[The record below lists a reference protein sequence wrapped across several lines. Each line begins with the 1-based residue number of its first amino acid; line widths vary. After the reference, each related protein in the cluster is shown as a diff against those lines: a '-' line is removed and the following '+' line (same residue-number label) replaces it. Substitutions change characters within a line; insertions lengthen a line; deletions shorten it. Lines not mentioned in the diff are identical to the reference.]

1 MEFPMKSEA
10 PLAIYI
16 DKHESTSQA
25 EASCTAVPS
34 IEELGKQIVVLVEA
48 GDKAKSQSNDR
59 FTSAGLMLIE
69 AKSRVPNFKAFLR
82 DHCNGLS
89 RSRAYELIDMALGKR
104 EKVRAETN
112 ERKQRYRARVRSGT
126 DTKTASVLPTSAS
139 GALAAFKTA
148 VNTWLPKMDEATRH
162 EALAFVNAWR
172 PAPALETSQFSYEL
186 VKLPR
191 PREMPVEDA

>member
-10 PLAIYI
+10 QLAIYI
-16 DKHESTSQA
+16 DQHESTSQA
-25 EASCTAVPS
+25 EASCTAVLS

-89 RSRAYELIDMALGKR
+89 RSRAYELIDMTLGKR
-104 EKVRAETN
+104 EKVHAKTN

-139 GALAAFKTA
+139 GALAAFKVA

-162 EALAFVNAWR
+162 EALAFANAWR
-172 PAPALETSQFSYEL
+172 PTPAPETSHSSCEL
-186 VKLPR
+186 VKPPR
-191 PREMPVEDA
+191 AREMPIEDA

>member
-1 MEFPMKSEA
+1 MKSEA
-10 PLAIYI
+10 QLAIYM

-25 EASCTAVPS
+25 EVSCTAVPS

-59 FTSAGLMLIE
+59 FTNAGLMLIE

-104 EKVRAETN
+104 ENVRAKTN

-139 GALAAFKTA
+139 GALAAFKVA

-172 PAPALETSQFSYEL
+172 PTPAPETSHSPCEL
-186 VKLPR
+186 VKPQR
-191 PREMPVEDA
+191 AGEMPIEDA